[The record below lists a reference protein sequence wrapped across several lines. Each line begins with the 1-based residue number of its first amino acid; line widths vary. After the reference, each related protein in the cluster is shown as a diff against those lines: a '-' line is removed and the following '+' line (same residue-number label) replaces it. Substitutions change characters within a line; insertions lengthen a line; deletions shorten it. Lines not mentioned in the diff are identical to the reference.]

1 MEKKSG
7 LQRFWQW
14 SLYVIAVI
22 ASLIVI
28 GVFIW
33 QLDNF
38 EKFFKQYP
46 NTIDG
51 GTLLFVL
58 VTTTLSIIIAYK
70 SYKTNTEQKEREENK
85 QSELVKRLIN
95 NKTQNLRTRINTVNL
110 EYFTGFEMEEMD
122 LLYVSMREKN
132 TRKDIIEF
140 IKIIEQ
146 IHDDK
151 LNHLTLEDQK
161 LIYDRVLMLNSLLA
175 FVNMYIDENPEKI
188 FTDEKLKEAG
198 IKKITQESIDKVTH
212 SFK

>member
-198 IKKITQESIDKVTH
+198 IKKIIQESIDKVTH

>member
-1 MEKKSG
+1 MEKKNK
-7 LQRFWQW
+7 WQW
-14 SLYVIAVI
+14 SLYIIVP
-22 ASLIVI
+22 LIVI
-28 GVFIW
+28 GAFIW
-33 QLDNF
+33 QLDNL

-46 NTIDG
+46 NAIDG

-58 VTTTLSIIIAYK
+58 VTTTLSIMIAYK
-70 SYKTNTEQKEREENK
+70 SYKTTTEQKEREENK

-110 EYFTGFEMEEMD
+110 EYFTGFEMDKMD

-175 FVNMYIDENPEKI
+175 FVNMYIDENPDKI

-198 IKKITQESIDKVTH
+198 IKKIIQESIDKVTH